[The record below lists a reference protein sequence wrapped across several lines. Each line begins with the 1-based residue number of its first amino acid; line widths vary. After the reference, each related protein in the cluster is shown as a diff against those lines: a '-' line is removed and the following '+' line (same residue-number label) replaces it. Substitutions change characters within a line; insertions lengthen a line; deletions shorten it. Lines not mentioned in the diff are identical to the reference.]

1 MLYAAYILD
10 PRCRTSL
17 IKDMMPD
24 KAEVVVLAVQRY
36 FKREWPQTGSTGT
49 PITASLLSIARPET
63 RPTSVLVAR

>member
-10 PRCRTSL
+10 PCCRTSL
-17 IKDMMPD
+17 IKDIMPD
-24 KAEVVVLAVQRY
+24 KAKVVLLAVQRY
-36 FKREWPQTGSTGT
+36 FKREWPQTGSTST